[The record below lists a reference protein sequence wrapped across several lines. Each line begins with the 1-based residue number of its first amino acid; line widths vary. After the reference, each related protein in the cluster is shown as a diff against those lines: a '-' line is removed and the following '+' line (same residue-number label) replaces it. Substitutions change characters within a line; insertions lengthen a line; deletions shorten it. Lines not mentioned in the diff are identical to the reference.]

1 MIIIDDIVHVCFEQH
16 YKILNVRTKLGS
28 FKLNDIK
35 RYLRSIIEQI
45 EKALVL
51 PHVPLVFIFMITG
64 PCVAGVV
71 GLTMPRYTL
80 FGDTVN
86 TASRMESTGERE

>member
-16 YKILNVRTKLGS
+16 YKILNVRTKLCS

>member
-1 MIIIDDIVHVCFEQH
+1 MIIIDDVVHVCFEQH
-16 YKILNVRTKLGS
+16 YKILNVRTKLGT

>member
-1 MIIIDDIVHVCFEQH
+1 MIIIDDVVHVCFEQH
-16 YKILNVRTKLGS
+16 YKILNVRTKLGT

-45 EKALVL
+45 EKALLL
-51 PHVPLVFIFMITG
+51 PHLPLVFIFMITG

>member
-1 MIIIDDIVHVCFEQH
+1 
-16 YKILNVRTKLGS
+16 LTVRTNLGS
-28 FKLNDIK
+28 FKLSDIK
-35 RYLRSIIEQI
+35 RCLRSIIKQT
-45 EKALVL
+45 KKPLVL
-51 PHVPLVFIFMITG
+51 PSVPLVFIFMITG